1 MTKKFDWH
9 SMSKIP
15 NHSQEALKN
24 YFLYAYQ
31 PGGFLTGLLNN
42 DPVADV
48 ISRADMW
55 NKQHLGDII
64 EWLFENA
71 PNGSWGSR
79 DRVQSWLDKG
89 PAFVQF
95 EKSRVLDILSTEHTE
110 PTYYDF

>member
-1 MTKKFDWH
+1 
-9 SMSKIP
+9 MSKIP

-42 DPVADV
+42 DSVVDV
-48 ISRADMW
+48 ISRADNW
-55 NKQHLGDII
+55 NKQHIGDII

-95 EKSRVLDILSTEHTE
+95 EKSRVWDILNADHTE
-110 PTYYDF
+110 MKEQDW